1 MSLLFFATT
10 KVQQVFKSARG
21 IGKFVA
27 IASLK
32 SRQRQHPKQHP
43 RLKQAETVIKKA
55 IYSLFPQGN
64 LCMALGEGGA
74 QEKQPKKANP
84 YLHCCTEK
92 YRTRQNRY
100 NLNAYKL

>member
-32 SRQRQHPKQHP
+32 SSQRQYPKQHP
-43 RLKQAETVIKKA
+43 RLKQAEAMIKKT

-64 LCMALGEGGA
+64 LCMALGEGEEHKRNSPRKQIHIYIVA
-74 QEKQPKKANP
+74 QKNIEPGK
-84 YLHCCTEK
+84 TD
-92 YRTRQNRY
+92 TI
-100 NLNAYKL
+100 